1 MSREQLGSEEREDIP
16 FEIRVLGSDIHL
28 PYSLPN
34 GKSRVPVKKEA
45 GTRLTHKGEMKMN
58 TKLNA
63 LCLGGL
69 FALTF
74 FMTKPVMA
82 DEWNKRTE
90 FEFSGPVEIPGKT
103 LAPGKYVFELEDSQ
117 SDRQIVQIFS
127 KDSDGNESL
136 VTTILAI
143 PDYVT
148 KTPDKPI
155 INFEERPSGTPEAVH
170 NWFYPGDNAG
180 WAFVYPKGQNLE
192 ASANTTPAPAPVTTA
207 AAPRLPST
215 PEVQEQA
222 PAPQIQDQS
231 PAPKT
236 AAVKE
241 EVVIAQ
247 NDAPALEPTQDA
259 DTEGS

>member
-1 MSREQLGSEEREDIP
+1 
-16 FEIRVLGSDIHL
+16 
-28 PYSLPN
+28 
-34 GKSRVPVKKEA
+34 
-45 GTRLTHKGEMKMN
+45 MN
-58 TKLNA
+58 NKLNA
-63 LCLGGL
+63 LCLG
-69 FALTF
+69 ALLGMTF

-90 FEFSGPVEIPGKT
+90 FQFSGPVEIPGKT

-127 KDSDGNESL
+127 KDSDGNERL
-136 VTTILAI
+136 VTTVLAI

-155 INFEERPSGTPEAVH
+155 INFEERAAGTPEAVH

-180 WAFVYPKGQNLE
+180 WAFVYPKGQSLD

-207 AAPRLPST
+207 AAPSLPST

-222 PAPQIQDQS
+222 PAPK
-231 PAPKT
+231 A
-236 AAVKE
+236 AAVDE

-247 NDAPALEPTQDA
+247 NDAPALEPIPDA
-259 DTEGS
+259 DTQGSADRTLPQTAGDSGLELLTGLAMLGGGIAAVFASRRKSLA